1 VVTEEALEE
10 AAEEHAF
17 PGPGAQGPPNR
28 HAFAAL
34 WNTGD
39 AVLIVR
45 GTARKTPPRPIAML
59 FAPGSAGG
67 DSVGSG
73 KPETPCAR
81 MHSEMASICCFACA
95 ERGPRAP
102 GPPPGSSLAH
112 CDWAALNAGEN
123 GLMPELELIWIPP
136 PARGSGKFGT
146 PCERMQLA
154 NASPEP
160 PAEAAAFDLL
170 DDPQAAIARTQL
182 KHARP
187 IAGRLAID
195 AVLANDG

>member
-1 VVTEEALEE
+1 
-10 AAEEHAF
+10 
-17 PGPGAQGPPNR
+17 
-28 HAFAAL
+28 
-34 WNTGD
+34 
-39 AVLIVR
+39 VR

-59 FAPGSAGG
+59 SAAGLAGG

-95 ERGPRAP
+95 EGGPCAP
-102 GPPPGSSLAH
+102 GPPPGRSLAH

-136 PARGSGKFGT
+136 PALGSGKFGT

-160 PAEAAAFDLL
+160 PAEAAGFDLFN
-170 DDPQAAIARTQL
+170 DPQAAIARTQL
-182 KHARP
+182 KDASP
-187 IAGRLAID
+187 IARRLDID